1 MEAIVAEPSRDT
13 RSFQPDE
20 YCRVVCRHFDAV
32 ALNIG
37 TLQYVID
44 PFYTGNSDMWLLEA
58 KVWVSKPIWRREKRV
73 LGEQLS
79 LVSQEL
85 EGEEAVGK
93 ALEVVRSRVALSPR

>member
-1 MEAIVAEPSRDT
+1 MKTIVVEPPRDT
-13 RSFQPDE
+13 RSLQPDE
-20 YCRVVCRHFDAV
+20 YRGVVCRHFDAV

-37 TLQYVID
+37 TLQYVVD
-44 PFYTGNSDMWLLEA
+44 PFYTGNSDVWFLEA
-58 KVWVSKPIWRREKRV
+58 KVWVSKSIRRRKQRV
-73 LGEQLS
+73 LGEHLS